1 MDNADESKEQKSKR
15 KVRSRENTAEE
26 KRKKRKKWKKKKREA
41 KRATSETFSVKIATG
56 GTVKPRDQEKTASVS
71 QKPTSPSPQN
81 GNQMYASVISSKKPE
96 KRVAT
101 KTHGHSRGDLMLNLA
116 KGKSS
121 TKAPSH
127 SRRPKSTRDGAK
139 DVISEISVQSK
150 PQEPLPGPSRRN
162 CDSIKKQLVVKELKK
177 IELKELN
184 PEHVDYLPQ
193 DAVGGGSFG
202 QCFRAR

>member
-15 KVRSRENTAEE
+15 IVRSRENTAEE
-26 KRKKRKKWKKKKREA
+26 KQKQRKKWKKKKREA
-41 KRATSETFSVKIATG
+41 KRATSETSVKIATG

-81 GNQMYASVISSKKPE
+81 GNQMYASVISAKKPQ
-96 KRVAT
+96 KRVAM
-101 KTHGHSRGDLMLNLA
+101 KMHGHSRGALMLNLA

-121 TKAPSH
+121 TKAQSH
-127 SRRPKSTRDGAK
+127 SRRPKSTREGAK

-150 PQEPLPGPSRRN
+150 PQVPLLGPSRRN
-162 CDSIKKQLVVKELKK
+162 CDSFKEQLVVKELKK

-202 QCFRAR
+202 QCF